1 MLVSSIIC
9 YNKFIHNITLLHPKY
24 YILPKK
30 GIYCVCLKRI
40 TCVHYN
46 INYCNI
52 EGVYKFIIRPQW
64 RIKKYSMRHF
74 INHFLSTQLII
85 HDLIKTRPYLHEW
98 NFIIKNY
105 SKFYSTHCPIYWI
118 GVINLLRNSCHD
130 TGGAFKYMR
139 TRRTIRWNLLL
150 MHLISGEK

>member
-1 MLVSSIIC
+1 MLQRI
-9 YNKFIHNITLLHPKY
+9 YPQY
-24 YILPKK
+24 YITSPKILYPSKK
-30 GIYCVCLKRI
+30 GIYCVCVKRI

-98 NFIIKNY
+98 NFIIKNMANVICH
-105 SKFYSTHCPIYWI
+105 SSLSDRTINWI
-118 GVINLLRNSCHD
+118 SVIKLLRISRHD
-130 TGGAFKYMR
+130 TDGAFKHYR
-139 TRRTIRWNLLL
+139 TRCTIRWNLLL
-150 MHLISGEK
+150 MHFINGEK

>member
-1 MLVSSIIC
+1 MLVSSRIC
-9 YNKFIHNITLLHPKY
+9 YNEFIHNITLLHPKY

-105 SKFYSTHCPIYWI
+105 SKFYPNCVMIRVVLSNICVRVVKLDEIY
-118 GVINLLRNSCHD
+118 
-130 TGGAFKYMR
+130 
-139 TRRTIRWNLLL
+139 RWCTL
-150 MHLISGEK
+150 